1 VQDVHAAE
9 NLRAILVAE
18 IAGNRVKEII
28 SYAAAKFADQKRVDF
43 HQTMSME
50 PTFKVAAGQ
59 MFERFVV
66 VVGLSE
72 PGLSSLYRTPLLYT
86 SLPV

>member
-28 SYAAAKFADQKRVDF
+28 SYAAAKFANQKRVDF

-66 VVGLSE
+66 SW
-72 PGLSSLYRTPLLYT
+72 
-86 SLPV
+86 